1 MATLALCSC
10 CGIDPS
16 GGEAKAV
23 STNWPPRNPP
33 LTSVDGEHTLVR
45 GYLKRLN
52 NNSADGEEK
61 WVVRW
66 IELERQAWQDRP
78 ELLLSVYKSEGK
90 AKRLNAVIF
99 RRIKSVDL
107 DAEGD
112 GCVFAIKV
120 QDTEYKLM
128 ARNRADCELW
138 VETLA
143 AQLELAKS
151 KSGDQAS

>member
-16 GGEAKAV
+16 GGEAKPV

-66 IELERQAWQDRP
+66 IELERQGASR
-78 ELLLSVYKSEGK
+78 
-90 AKRLNAVIF
+90 AVQ
-99 RRIKSVDL
+99 RSP
-107 DAEGD
+107 
-112 GCVFAIKV
+112 CVRAPLRFGSLTALAPA
-120 QDTEYKLM
+120 DSM
-128 ARNRADCELW
+128 ARPP
-138 VETLA
+138 
-143 AQLELAKS
+143 
-151 KSGDQAS
+151 